1 MPLDAARHAPVAQL
15 DRASDYESEGQRF
28 ESFRARH
35 FFFHI
40 LITTRLRCAN
50 PQSAC
55 LVRAF
60 GQSFAH
66 TKTCGR
72 KNQHGG

>member
-1 MPLDAARHAPVAQL
+1 
-15 DRASDYESEGQRF
+15 
-28 ESFRARH
+28 
-35 FFFHI
+35 